1 MIPANMIHSYILN
14 IKVDMTKIKEIKMK
28 GRLKEVRK
36 EAREYMNER
45 GRYHSCI
52 SFTRQKGYYFTPH
65 GDGFTVFYCNKN
77 GSLTESKT
85 DYARRFHQCKK
96 QREKRRNQNCKN
108 KH

>member
-1 MIPANMIHSYILN
+1 
-14 IKVDMTKIKEIKMK
+14 MTKIKEIKMK
-28 GRLKEVRK
+28 GRLKETRK
-36 EAREYMNER
+36 EANPALLEFEFVRDEFTREYMNER

-96 QREKRRNQNCKN
+96 QREKRRNLNGKK

>member
-1 MIPANMIHSYILN
+1 
-14 IKVDMTKIKEIKMK
+14 MTKIKEIKMK
-28 GRLKEVRK
+28 GRLKEARK
-36 EAREYMNER
+36 EAREYMNEC

-96 QREKRRNQNCKN
+96 QREKRQNLNSKK